1 MVGRASTVPARAATG
16 IRRSAVGASILV
28 SLNLSPLLKGGV
40 GDAASLCWNGPHAR
54 GCEGHM
60 KYRKTVAS
68 LLFLTISAQAFAQEV
83 SIDFS
88 WEGVTTCRTIS
99 ANPQM
104 VIRNFPKEAKRVM
117 LILTEGK
124 NARGGQEVELPASGV
139 IPAGEAWTM
148 GVCNPDTYRWTA
160 IFKSANGVVLGEAHV
175 DRPFP

>member
-1 MVGRASTVPARAATG
+1 
-16 IRRSAVGASILV
+16 
-28 SLNLSPLLKGGV
+28 
-40 GDAASLCWNGPHAR
+40 
-54 GCEGHM
+54 M
-60 KYRKTVAS
+60 KFRNTVAS
-68 LLFLTISAQAFAQEV
+68 LLFLTISAPAFAQDV

-104 VIRNFPKEAKRVM
+104 VIRNFPKEARRVM
-117 LILTEGK
+117 LILTQGK

-160 IFKSANGVVLGEAHV
+160 IFKSADGVALGEAHV
-175 DRPFP
+175 DRHFP